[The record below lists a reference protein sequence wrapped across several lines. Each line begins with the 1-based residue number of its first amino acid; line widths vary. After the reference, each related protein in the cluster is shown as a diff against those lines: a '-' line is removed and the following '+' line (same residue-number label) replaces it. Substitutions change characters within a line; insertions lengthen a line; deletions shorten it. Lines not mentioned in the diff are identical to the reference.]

1 MALLRALFGY
11 ATSFGNKR
19 YSVWPH
25 AGPTSYTRVTVTAG
39 TVPATGGD
47 SVPAVQ
53 ANMSRFDK
61 LEGGQTDDGAF
72 TVRAI
77 PVTASFPPQGA
88 PSAKYILQWISNV
101 TATIGGQAQ
110 TAGVEAVAGTNLS
123 AEIVRLS
130 AVGPE

>member
-1 MALLRALFGY
+1 MSILRALYGY

-25 AGPTSYTRVTVTAG
+25 SGPASYTQITAVAG
-39 TVPATGGD
+39 TVPVTGGD
-47 SVPAVQ
+47 SVQAVQ

-77 PVTASFPPQGA
+77 PVTPSTPQQSA
-88 PSAKYILQWISNV
+88 PSKTYALQWISNV
-101 TATIGGQAQ
+101 TATIGGHAQ
-110 TAGVEAVAGTNLS
+110 TAGAEAVAGTNLS